1 MAAPAGNRFGAHD
14 KPWTRALQR
23 HVQQNPDLLRRIAIA
38 TFAKAEEGDLSA
50 LKEIADR
57 LDGKPAQSV
66 DISGSLNTGKTAKEL
81 TNDELAAIAT
91 GSGDGVVDAT
101 ESVRTVN

>member
-1 MAAPAGNRFGAHD
+1 MAAPPGNKFASHD

-38 TFAKAEEGDLSA
+38 TFAKAEDGDLGA

-91 GSGDGVVDAT
+91 GSGGGVADEA
-101 ESVRTVN
+101 EGVRTVN